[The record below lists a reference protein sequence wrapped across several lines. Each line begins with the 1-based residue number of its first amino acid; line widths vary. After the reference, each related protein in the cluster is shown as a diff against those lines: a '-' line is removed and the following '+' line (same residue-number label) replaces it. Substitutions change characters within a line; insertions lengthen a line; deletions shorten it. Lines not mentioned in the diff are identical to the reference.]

1 MALTRNRIIK
11 QVVIQ
16 VDAGTIEVQW
26 ADQVK
31 DSAELIGE
39 KFHRKSYTAEQKSE
53 LDADIPAG
61 LAQRVKQA
69 VGWVG

>member
-1 MALTRNRIIK
+1 MALTRTRIIK

-16 VDAGTIEVQW
+16 VDAGTIEIQW

-39 KFHRKSYTAEQKSE
+39 RFHRKAYTAAQSSE
-53 LDADIPAG
+53 FDNDVPAG
-61 LAQRVKQA
+61 LAQRIKQA